1 MTLLPTGWH
10 EGQPRHLTISGKVSF
25 CCWVAWSLLTFTGD
39 RGSLRAEVCSIQ
51 RHYHVGLDSLAI
63 PGSSLIDVLASL
75 IRSHKADC
83 SDIRMVT
90 NEIHSFKQEII
101 RYNCGAQMLPSIPI
115 PTVLNLCIFLIELLA
130 SVSYI
135 WVPPPPVYASLQ

>member
-1 MTLLPTGWH
+1 ML
-10 EGQPRHLTISGKVSF
+10 K
-25 CCWVAWSLLTFTGD
+25 
-39 RGSLRAEVCSIQ
+39 VCSVQ

-90 NEIHSFKQEII
+90 NEIHSFK
-101 RYNCGAQMLPSIPI
+101 
-115 PTVLNLCIFLIELLA
+115 
-130 SVSYI
+130 
-135 WVPPPPVYASLQ
+135 